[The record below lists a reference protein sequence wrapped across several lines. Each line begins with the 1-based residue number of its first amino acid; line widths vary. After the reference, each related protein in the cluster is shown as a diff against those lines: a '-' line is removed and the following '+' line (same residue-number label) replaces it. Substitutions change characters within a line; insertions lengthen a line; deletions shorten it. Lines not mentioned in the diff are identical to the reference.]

1 MHLFKRL
8 AGGLLALALVAALTP
23 AAFARQL
30 YSYNLN
36 SGYADEI
43 SAMLDGISGQ
53 TFSVTDAATVQSYIE
68 HFLYRSSFSAVN
80 GGRYPYTNA
89 QGYWAGKTV
98 SDGTYSEVVSATG
111 CFSYSK
117 FVSQVIYGT
126 PGQRHD
132 LGESAGHITGDGLK
146 AFLEQYA
153 QAGEHVRV
161 DSRHSVTFISGNE
174 GGFYYM
180 DYAGDQ
186 DPRIL
191 LRYSTYDNFA
201 AYCNGLC
208 KKVWIYEADYA
219 ENTGETAQA
228 ESYQAA
234 DWLIDYVEAAE
245 ELGLTKNVG
254 ELSYDS
260 SLTLAE
266 TVTFAARVHSLFAIG
281 GVEFSA
287 ENGESWYAPYVDYLK
302 QNQILDFDLDYLGTT
317 TRDQFVGLMYAA
329 VPEDVELKSLN
340 PSIGFADADDI
351 ENFRAA
357 EAFCEAGIL
366 TGVQQ
371 DDGVYFYPDN
381 LITRGEAIALLARLT
396 LPEYRVAMG

>member
-36 SGYADEI
+36 SGYTDEI

-126 PGQRHD
+126 SGQRHD

-329 VPEDVELKSLN
+329 VPEDVELRI
-340 PSIGFADADDI
+340 PETGF
-351 ENFRAA
+351 
-357 EAFCEAGIL
+357 L
-366 TGVQQ
+366 
-371 DDGVYFYPDN
+371 
-381 LITRGEAIALLARLT
+381 
-396 LPEYRVAMG
+396 

>member
-89 QGYWAGKTV
+89 QGYWTGKTV